1 MNAWHFPFLYSIQNF
16 VTNFTSFFDREQKT
30 MIYRFTN
37 LPEST
42 PPPPIGSPLATALLW
57 QVATMGWL
65 RGVSCR
71 RPPANMNER
80 EGSGVAY
87 FRRYERCLSNRP
99 PFIHSRQTTMRPL
112 RSIRSFI
119 DDDDDADGPVDLV
132 LDAFVAVLYITS
144 SGRLDFTF
152 YRFVSD
158 VIKCLSFSRMS
169 RFWIFSLIW
178 LLIVRNFLGGCYN
191 VDVFCIKHTRYTGQ

>member
-1 MNAWHFPFLYSIQNF
+1 
-16 VTNFTSFFDREQKT
+16 

-42 PPPPIGSPLATALLW
+42 RPPLGSPLATALLW

-119 DDDDDADGPVDLV
+119 DDDDDANGPVDLV
-132 LDAFVAVLYITS
+132 LDAFVAVLYIMS

-152 YRFVSD
+152 YRFVSMSSNA
-158 VIKCLSFSRMS
+158 CLSAVCLDY
-169 RFWIFSLIW
+169 ISLIW
-178 LLIVRNFLGGCYN
+178 LLIVMNFLEGCYN
-191 VDVFCIKHTRYTGQ
+191 VDVFCIQHTRYTGQ